1 MSNIITAIIE
11 ENILKKISKNKIT
24 ENKNILY
31 KEAILDVLKKNKK
44 IDTIIISEKIPGEI
58 NFIKLIKLI
67 KNTNKKI
74 KIIIILYNQK
84 LEKELIKN
92 RINDIYYN
100 HIISINKL
108 IKKLKENKKENKFIK
123 NNNFKINKKNHLI
136 GQKTNDKKINN
147 LFNNKINN
155 YLFIKVIIEIINKI
169 KNNLIIKKINN
180 NNLMQKEK
188 NKNNVICIF
197 GSNII
202 DKKILELIIIKKLL
216 IKNKKI
222 IKVNLKINHKKI
234 KRLKNKKIIK
244 INKTIDKLYLKFK
257 INYQLKEK
265 IINKNIIE
273 IININNILKRQNKL
287 IKIKILKNLIKKY
300 SNNKY
305 YIIINVFYIN
315 KKIPIKKLHI
325 KNKNINII
333 VAENNQNN
341 LLKLNQNKN
350 DKISL
355 IVINYKN
362 NNLSKYFY
370 KIILKN
376 KFNKIKII
384 NI

>member
-136 GQKTNDKKINN
+136 GQKTNDKKIIN

-169 KNNLIIKKINN
+169 NN

-197 GSNII
+197 GRNKI

-234 KRLKNKKIIK
+234 KRLENKKIIK

-315 KKIPIKKLHI
+315 KKIPIKKLYI

>member
-92 RINDIYYN
+92 KINDIYYN

-136 GQKTNDKKINN
+136 GQKTNDKKIIN

-169 KNNLIIKKINN
+169 NN

-197 GSNII
+197 GRNKI

-244 INKTIDKLYLKFK
+244 INKTIDKLYLKLK

-315 KKIPIKKLHI
+315 KKIPIKKLYI

>member
-1 MSNIITAIIE
+1 M
-11 ENILKKISKNKIT
+11 
-24 ENKNILY
+24 
-31 KEAILDVLKKNKK
+31 
-44 IDTIIISEKIPGEI
+44 
-58 NFIKLIKLI
+58 
-67 KNTNKKI
+67 
-74 KIIIILYNQK
+74 
-84 LEKELIKN
+84 
-92 RINDIYYN
+92 
-100 HIISINKL
+100 
-108 IKKLKENKKENKFIK
+108 
-123 NNNFKINKKNHLI
+123 I

-222 IKVNLKINHKKI
+222 IKINLKINHKKI

-315 KKIPIKKLHI
+315 KKIPIKKLYI

>member
-136 GQKTNDKKINN
+136 GQKTNDKKIIN

-169 KNNLIIKKINN
+169 NN

-197 GSNII
+197 GRNKI

-222 IKVNLKINHKKI
+222 IKVNLKINNKKI
-234 KRLKNKKIIK
+234 KILKNKKIIK

-315 KKIPIKKLHI
+315 KKIPIKKLYI